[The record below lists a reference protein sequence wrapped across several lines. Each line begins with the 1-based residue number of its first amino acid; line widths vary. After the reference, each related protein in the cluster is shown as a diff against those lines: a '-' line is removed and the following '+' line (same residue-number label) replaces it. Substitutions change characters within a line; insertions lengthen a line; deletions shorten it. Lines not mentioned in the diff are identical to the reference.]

1 MTRRTDQGHE
11 SVERILV
18 AATLLFAERGYH
30 GVSTREIAQAAG
42 LNIATVNYHL
52 GSKLELYRAV
62 FERIYHQERA
72 VVAAFVNDIEPEV
85 LRSPALLRDLFIQLI
100 DALVAMTLEHP
111 TTPRLWIWRWLEQQG
126 PQDGIDADFSLPLFQ
141 MVNSLLQQA
150 IAFGTIRSDVDIPL
164 FLKSFGWLIYSYMM
178 SGPLDWQTARANPL
192 DAQQIAEFKA
202 FLHRYMCRML
212 DLNE

>member
-1 MTRRTDQGHE
+1 MTRRTDQGNE
-11 SVERILV
+11 SVERILA

-62 FERIYHQERA
+62 FERIYLQERA
-72 VVAAFVNDIEPEV
+72 VVAAFVNDIELEV
-85 LRSPALLRDLFIQLI
+85 LRSPALLRDVFIQLI
-100 DALVAMTLEHP
+100 DALVTMTLEHP
-111 TTPRLWIWRWLEQQG
+111 STPRLWIWRWLEQHST
-126 PQDGIDADFSLPLFQ
+126 QDRIDADFSLPLFQ
-141 MVNSLLQQA
+141 MVASLLQQA
-150 IAFGTIRSDVDIPL
+150 MAFGTIRPDIDIPL
-164 FLKSFGWLIYSYMM
+164 FLKSFSWLIYSYLM
-178 SGPLDWQTARANPL
+178 SGPLDWQVARANPL
-192 DAQQIAEFKA
+192 DAHQIAEFKT